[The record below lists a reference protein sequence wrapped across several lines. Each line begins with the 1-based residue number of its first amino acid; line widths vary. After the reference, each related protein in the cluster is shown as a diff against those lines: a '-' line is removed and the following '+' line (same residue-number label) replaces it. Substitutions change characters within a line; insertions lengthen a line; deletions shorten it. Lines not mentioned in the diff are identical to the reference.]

1 MHKLKM
7 FVVLA
12 LTQACLMGTALA
24 QVHGTADEAKTMATN
39 AIAYI
44 KAVGTAKAFADFTAQ
59 GGKWQ
64 DKDLYVFVVRYDGMT
79 MAHGANKLLVG
90 KNLIEMKDAGGN
102 AFIREMIDL
111 AKSKGSGWTDYLWT
125 NPITK
130 KIDHKSTYVI
140 AIPNYDGFVGV
151 GIYK

>member
-12 LTQACLMGTALA
+12 LAQACLMGTALA
-24 QVHGTADEAKTMATN
+24 QVHGTAEEAKTMATN
-39 AIAYI
+39 AIAHI
-44 KAVGTAKAFADFTAQ
+44 KAVGPEKAFADFTAR

-64 DKDLYVFVVRYDGMT
+64 DKDLYVFVVKYDGMT
-79 MAHGANKLLVG
+79 VAHGANQLLVG
-90 KNLIEMKDAGGN
+90 KNLIEMKDAGGK
-102 AFIREMIDL
+102 AFIQEMINI
-111 AKSKGSGWTDYLWT
+111 AKSKGSGWADYLWT

-130 KIDHKSTYVI
+130 KTDQKSTYVI
-140 AIPNYDGFVGV
+140 AIPGYDGFVGV